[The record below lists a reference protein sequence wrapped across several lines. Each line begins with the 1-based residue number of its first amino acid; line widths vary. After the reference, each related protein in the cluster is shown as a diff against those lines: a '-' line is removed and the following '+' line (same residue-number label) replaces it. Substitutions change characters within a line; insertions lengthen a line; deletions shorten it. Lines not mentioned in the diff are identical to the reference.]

1 MMMDRADDASDEGNS
16 RLSTKIMASSI
27 KIMAATYG
35 PADGLITGT
44 RDVAPFVRALLRA
57 REQHQAH
64 HLDED
69 MGGSSSPRASDQD
82 EDQEGLYIPLMDG
95 KSMNAIFGDPCPGT
109 SKILFVHY
117 IVCDNSLSRTAA
129 AATSE
134 VHHTTF
140 AEHERVVLRQRTTFY
155 QDDSKLKKAVV
166 AVANATSDKV
176 EPSGH
181 EEESTLRTA
190 VRMGRAQSIAEFAQA
205 SQLEVRAVQT
215 LAAVAEV
222 PKQTRKTRL
231 RSATSEIVLPIVL
244 PFLDL
249 KERVNCQLVCKVW
262 RIVVRHWGVAQ
273 TVDANDPSFRQ
284 MFSREFLRGI
294 LSHSYSS
301 LQNLYLCD
309 FKELKKEDL
318 HPAIPHLR
326 KLRALDISHCN
337 DLDDS
342 CLLLISQHLSHSL
355 EVLYMKGLQKVT
367 DEGFMSICRSCLKLQ
382 VLEISNVKITDE
394 SGIAIGENLTQ
405 LRALYMRD
413 NFLLTNKSIDIITEK
428 CSRLAQLTLWGCIR
442 LKSLSFERLNQ
453 VADCGNLVLL
463 NLWGCHSL
471 LDDAADALAPM
482 SNLRSLIVS
491 ECHRLTDSFLVS
503 LAQNVPKLAHL
514 HLRYCRRISDAGVNA
529 ITNGMQ
535 DLYSLDLSFCSR
547 ISSASILNLLE
558 IRSST
563 LSELRISNCSQLRIS
578 MSDQSNTGT
587 GGNANTGRIILN
599 LLQYSNDALSILDV
613 SRCGGLSNADERYS
627 DDDPFVQG
635 MESLQFKQVAP
646 GFFSRPA
653 QCTDSAIERLCSAI
667 DMK

>member
-1 MMMDRADDASDEGNS
+1 MV
-16 RLSTKIMASSI
+16 SSI

-57 REQHQAH
+57 REQAH
-64 HLDED
+64 IINED
-69 MGGSSSPRASDQD
+69 MAGGSSSPPRASDQD

-95 KSMNAIFGDPCPGT
+95 KGMNAIFGDPCPGT
-109 SKILFVHY
+109 SKSLYVHY
-117 IVCDNSLSRTAA
+117 IVCENSTSRAA
-129 AATSE
+129 TAATSE
-134 VHHTTF
+134 VHRTTF
-140 AEHERVVLRQRTTFY
+140 AEHERVILRQRTTFY
-155 QDDSKLKKAVV
+155 QDDSTLKKAVV
-166 AVANATSDKV
+166 AVASATSEDV
-176 EPSGH
+176 DPTEH
-181 EEESTLRTA
+181 EEESTLRAA
-190 VRMGRAQSIAEFAQA
+190 VRMGRAQSIAEFAEA
-205 SQLEVRAVQT
+205 SQFKVGAAQP

-222 PKQTRKTRL
+222 PQQTGKTRL

-262 RIVVRHWGVAQ
+262 RIIVRHWGVAK

-284 MFSREFLRGI
+284 MFSREFLRGV

-301 LQNLYLCD
+301 LQHLYLCD
-309 FKELKKEDL
+309 FKELKKEDI

-326 KLRALDISHCN
+326 KLCALDISHCN

-342 CLLLISQHLSHSL
+342 SLLLISQHLSHSL

-382 VLEISNVKITDE
+382 VLEISNVKISDE

-442 LKSLSFERLNQ
+442 LKSLSFERLDQ
-453 VADCGNLVLL
+453 VNLVLL

-471 LDDAADALAPM
+471 LDEAADALAPM

-491 ECHRLTDSFLVS
+491 ECHRLTDSFLVRAAVLKKHS
-503 LAQNVPKLAHL
+503 V
-514 HLRYCRRISDAGVNA
+514 
-529 ITNGMQ
+529 
-535 DLYSLDLSFCSR
+535 
-547 ISSASILNLLE
+547 
-558 IRSST
+558 
-563 LSELRISNCSQLRIS
+563 
-578 MSDQSNTGT
+578 
-587 GGNANTGRIILN
+587 
-599 LLQYSNDALSILDV
+599 
-613 SRCGGLSNADERYS
+613 SNA
-627 DDDPFVQG
+627 
-635 MESLQFKQVAP
+635 
-646 GFFSRPA
+646 
-653 QCTDSAIERLCSAI
+653 LCV
-667 DMK
+667 

>member
-1 MMMDRADDASDEGNS
+1 
-16 RLSTKIMASSI
+16 
-27 KIMAATYG
+27 
-35 PADGLITGT
+35 
-44 RDVAPFVRALLRA
+44 
-57 REQHQAH
+57 
-64 HLDED
+64 
-69 MGGSSSPRASDQD
+69 
-82 EDQEGLYIPLMDG
+82 
-95 KSMNAIFGDPCPGT
+95 
-109 SKILFVHY
+109 
-117 IVCDNSLSRTAA
+117 
-129 AATSE
+129 
-134 VHHTTF
+134 
-140 AEHERVVLRQRTTFY
+140 
-155 QDDSKLKKAVV
+155 
-166 AVANATSDKV
+166 
-176 EPSGH
+176 
-181 EEESTLRTA
+181 
-190 VRMGRAQSIAEFAQA
+190 MGRAQSIAEFAQA

-342 CLLLISQHLSHSL
+342 SLLLISQHLSHSL